1 MTRNDLIL
9 VANWVILLKR
19 LLNDPTNS
27 REEATKLFIDEVM
40 GDCATRN
47 KNFSV
52 AKFLDYI
59 KKHG

>member
-1 MTRNDLIL
+1 MTKKDLIL